1 MTPGNAARHPAKSKG
16 IIMSERKV
24 PVTLPTGARAE
35 GVEVQVD
42 ESTER
47 WSEFKLQ
54 DGTILRVTVTVLS
67 AVRVDGE
74 YDPAGNPLYV
84 ANMSPVITVASAPDK
99 FRKPVQ

>member
-1 MTPGNAARHPAKSKG
+1 
-16 IIMSERKV
+16 MSERKV

-54 DGTILRVTVTVLS
+54 DGTILRVKATVLS

-74 YDPAGNPLYV
+74 YDPAGNPIYV
-84 ANMSPVITVASAPDK
+84 TNISPVITLASVPDR
-99 FRKPVQ
+99 FRRQVQ